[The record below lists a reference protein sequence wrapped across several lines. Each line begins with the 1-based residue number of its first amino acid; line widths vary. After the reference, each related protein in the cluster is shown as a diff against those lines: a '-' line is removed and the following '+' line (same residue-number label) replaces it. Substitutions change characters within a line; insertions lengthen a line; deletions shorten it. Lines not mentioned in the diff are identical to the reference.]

1 MCMQEATGRGVV
13 LAIPLIYM
21 ACTRHFSTGAGVHRS
36 VATRKRPWTETP
48 APPPMQM
55 PSSSATCG
63 FISCPSVWLSEYSS
77 RKNLVPGAGALDKWA
92 FSHFGTFYKL
102 CGYILRK

>member
-1 MCMQEATGRGVV
+1 MD
-13 LAIPLIYM
+13 
-21 ACTRHFSTGAGVHRS
+21 TRVHRS

-63 FISCPSVWLSEYSS
+63 FMSCPSVWFSEYSS
-77 RKNLVPGAGALDKWA
+77 RKNLGSRVYGGLSRSTHNSSS
-92 FSHFGTFYKL
+92 F
-102 CGYILRK
+102 